1 MKNIETFLSSI
12 WTKSSTHN
20 ENTIWLKTEEN
31 YCKNVTPK
39 AYQVNIKTFKEIL
52 TNMKN
57 NGVPGPDKINGYAI
71 KKLPST
77 DTFLVNA
84 FVGAFENSK
93 PLPD

>member
-1 MKNIETFLSSI
+1 M
-12 WTKSSTHN
+12 WTKSSTLN

-39 AYQVNIKTFKEIL
+39 ACQVNIKAFKEIL

-77 DTFLVNA
+77 HTFLVNA
-84 FVGAFENSK
+84 FVGASENSK